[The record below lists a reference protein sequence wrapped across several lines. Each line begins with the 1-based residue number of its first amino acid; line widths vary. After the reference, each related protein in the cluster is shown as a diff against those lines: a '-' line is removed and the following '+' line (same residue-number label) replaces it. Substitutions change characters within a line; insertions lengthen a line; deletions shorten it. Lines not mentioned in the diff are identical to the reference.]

1 MIGQSNTATLGAP
14 APLSH
19 ISDQALVQSIATGD
33 KAAFKLLYRRH
44 RERVYRFVL
53 RLTGIESM
61 AEEIV
66 NDVFLAVWRH
76 AEQFEGKS
84 QVATWLLG
92 IARHTAISAC
102 RRPREAPLEEHVAA
116 VIEDAADS
124 PAASIE
130 KHQRM
135 EILQKCLAKLT
146 PVHRDVIKLIYYQGN
161 KIEQVAQ
168 STGAPISTVKT
179 RLHYARNRLGALL
192 TEAGIDRA
200 WLAI

>member
-1 MIGQSNTATLGAP
+1 MIGQSSTTTFGA
-14 APLSH
+14 APLSQ
-19 ISDQALVQSIATGD
+19 ITDQALVQSIAAGD
-33 KAAFKLLYRRH
+33 KAAFKLLYLRH
-44 RERVYRFVL
+44 HERVYRFVL

-61 AEEIV
+61 ADEIV

-76 AEQFEGKS
+76 AGQFEGKS

-92 IARHTAISAC
+92 IARHRAISAC

-116 VIEDAADS
+116 VIEDPADS

-135 EILQKCLAKLT
+135 DILRKCLAKLT

-192 TEAGIDRA
+192 AEAGMDRA